1 MTKLKTGGQRRTAP
15 KRNFW
20 RVPFALWIS
29 LLVGSRWGYGQVTM
43 PADNNK
49 KASVSEQIGITQVT
63 VRYSRPSVNG
73 REGKIW
79 GALVHYGFRD
89 LHYGTS
95 KAAPWRAGA
104 NENTTIEFSTP
115 VRIEGQ
121 ALAAGNYG
129 FFIAMSPD
137 TATLIFSRVST
148 AWGSFYYDPKDDALR
163 VNVPVVSLPAS
174 SERLTYQFDHQTSH
188 SAVLALLWEKVRI
201 PFEIQVDLQQTQLA
215 AFRREVNQGEF
226 YRYWQNLDMAASYCL
241 THTINLEEALGWS
254 ERSINPFFGEANF
267 RTLSTYAGLLAKLH
281 RTAAADSVMAKALP
295 MAKVTDL
302 FQYGYT
308 LGQAGQAQKAFVIW
322 KANFDKNPSHDY
334 AILGMV
340 MGYYV
345 MNKKVEALK
354 LAAFG
359 LNKVQESGF
368 KSYYS
373 GLITK
378 MQTGRS
384 IFE

>member
-1 MTKLKTGGQRRTAP
+1 MLKTGCQRQACP
-15 KRNFW
+15 KRNAW
-20 RVPFALWIS
+20 RVSLALWIS
-29 LLVGSRWGYGQVTM
+29 FSLWGPWSYGQITM

-49 KASVSEQIGITQVT
+49 KASVSEQVGITQVT

-104 NENTTIEFSTP
+104 NENTTIDFSTT
-115 VRIEGQ
+115 VQIEGR
-121 ALAAGNYG
+121 ALAAGTYG

-137 TATLIFSRVST
+137 TATLIFSRVNT
-148 AWGSFYYDPKDDALR
+148 AWGSFYYDPTQDALR
-163 VNVPVVSLPAS
+163 VKVPVVALPAS
-174 SERLTYQFDHQTSH
+174 IERLTYQFDHQTSN

-201 PFEIQVDLQQTQLA
+201 PFTIQVDLQQTQLA
-215 AFRREVNQGEF
+215 AFRREVNQGDF

-241 THTINLEEALGWS
+241 THNINLEEALGWS
-254 ERSINPFFGEANF
+254 ERSINPFFGETNF

-281 RTAAADSVMAKALP
+281 RTVAADSVMAKALP
-295 MAKVTDL
+295 MAKVTNL

-308 LGQAGQAQKAFVIW
+308 LGQAGQSQKAFTVW
-322 KANFDKNPSHDY
+322 KANFDKNPTHDY

-345 MNKKVEALK
+345 TDRKAEALK
-354 LAAFG
+354 LASLG
-359 LNKVQESGF
+359 QNQVQESGF

-373 GLITK
+373 SLIAK
-378 MQTGRS
+378 MQTGKS

>member
-1 MTKLKTGGQRRTAP
+1 MLKTGCQRQAYP
-15 KRNFW
+15 KRNDW
-20 RVPFALWIS
+20 RVSLALWMGFS
-29 LLVGSRWGYGQVTM
+29 LWGPWGYGQITM

-49 KASVSEQIGITQVT
+49 KASVSEQVGITQVT

-104 NENTTIEFSTP
+104 NENTTIDFSTP
-115 VRIEGQ
+115 VQIEGR
-121 ALAAGNYG
+121 ALAAGTYG

-137 TATLIFSRVST
+137 TATLIFSRVNT

-163 VNVPVVSLPAS
+163 VKVPVMPLPTS
-174 SERLTYQFDHQTSH
+174 IERLTYQFDHQTSN
-188 SAVLALLWEKVRI
+188 SAVLALLWESVRI
-201 PFEIQVDLQQTQLA
+201 PFTIQVDLQQTQLA
-215 AFRREVNQGEF
+215 AFRREINQGEF
-226 YRYWQNLDMAASYCL
+226 YRYWQNMDMAANYCL
-241 THTINLEEALGWS
+241 TNNINLEEALTWS
-254 ERSINPFFGEANF
+254 DRSINTFFGEANF

-281 RTAAADSVMAKALP
+281 RTGAADSVMATALP

-308 LGQAGQAQKAFVIW
+308 LGQAGQTQKAFVVW
-322 KANFDKNPSHDY
+322 EANFEKNPTHDY

-345 MNKKVEALK
+345 TNKKAEALK
-354 LAAFG
+354 LATIG

-373 GLITK
+373 SLITK
-378 MQTGRS
+378 MQTGKS